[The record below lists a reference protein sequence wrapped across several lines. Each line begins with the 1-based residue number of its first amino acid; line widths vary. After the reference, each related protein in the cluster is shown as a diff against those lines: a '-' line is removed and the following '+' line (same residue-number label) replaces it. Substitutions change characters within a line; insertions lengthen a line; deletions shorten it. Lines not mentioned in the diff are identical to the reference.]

1 MTWSGSSFATFSDSV
16 ILYKILFIGNVATQ
30 AKNIPSNPEQE
41 PIINV
46 SVLNTLVISFFL
58 APKACK
64 MPISFVLLLYL
75 NLAHCLLLIL

>member
-1 MTWSGSSFATFSDSV
+1 MAWSGSSFATFSDSV

-46 SVLNTLVISFFL
+46 S
-58 APKACK
+58 
-64 MPISFVLLLYL
+64 Y
-75 NLAHCLLLIL
+75 